1 MAGTSEVIERSV
13 TLPVGAEEAFAWH
26 ERPGALERL
35 IPPWERVEVLER
47 SGGITDGARVVVR
60 VHDGP
65 VALRWVARHRDYQA
79 GRRFVDE
86 QVEGPFARW
95 VHTHPFEPQGPTSC
109 RLTDRIEF
117 ILPAAAAGRLAV
129 PLVRRRV
136 ERMLAYRHEVADRAT
151 SPRTR
156 AIGTGPGSP
165 SR

>member
-60 VHDGP
+60 LHEGP
-65 VALRWVARHRDYQA
+65 VAIRWVARHRDYQA
-79 GRRFVDE
+79 GRRFVDD

-95 VHTHPFEPQGPTSC
+95 VHTHIVRAAG
-109 RLTDRIEF
+109 TD
-117 ILPAAAAGRLAV
+117 LVPAHRPDRAHPARGGGRTPRHPARPAAGR
-129 PLVRRRV
+129 
-136 ERMLAYRHEVADRAT
+136 ADAGL
-151 SPRTR
+151 SP
-156 AIGTGPGSP
+156 
-165 SR
+165 